1 MSQIAEQ
8 SVRRRHYG
16 VANVGMKLS
25 FIQELNVV
33 DTFRRIIR
41 NVMRCPVEIAS
52 WTNII
57 NNKQNTA

>member
-52 WTNII
+52 
-57 NNKQNTA
+57 